1 MDRPV
6 VSLTFPQGALEA
18 AAKLFAL
25 KDPLCPECM
34 GRFFGR
40 LGHGLSNEDRL
51 LSVAETLGQAP
62 PTNGPSSACVICHGS
77 FARIPQWVERSL
89 SEASAYEWNSF
100 LCGSRW
106 DPADLATEEALWASV
121 GTSWGESLR
130 TAFNRELGKAISKAT
145 GKEGLQKRTDI
156 LFLADIPVGTVEMTV
171 FSIYIKGRYRK
182 YDRMIPQTRWPC
194 RACRGRGC
202 NKCGG
207 TGKTYPTSVE
217 ELVAGPLNEMAGGT
231 GHKFHGMG
239 REDIDARMLGRGRPF
254 IAEVL
259 SPKRRTIDLKAAQS
273 EINGSAKD
281 RVEVDGLAFSVADE
295 VQQIKDAR
303 HDKSYRVVVAGDV
316 SEQKI
321 KEVMPLLAG
330 CELSQR
336 TPTRVAH
343 RRGDLVRHR
352 KVKEVRLV
360 GMEGNTFTIEV
371 RAQAGTYVKEFV
383 DGDGG
388 RTSPSLSGTLAQPLH
403 VVSLDVLEIH
413 DDEGEGTW

>member
-1 MDRPV
+1 MQRPV
-6 VSLTFPQGALEA
+6 VSITFPQEALQVGS
-18 AAKLFAL
+18 KLFAL
-25 KDPLCPECM
+25 TDPLCPECM

-51 LSVAETLGQAP
+51 LSIAETLGTAP
-62 PTNGPSSACVICHGS
+62 PSNGPASSCAICHGT
-77 FARIPQWVERSL
+77 FAKIPQWVERSL
-89 SEASAYEWNSF
+89 SAASGYEWNSF

-106 DPADLATEEALWASV
+106 DPTDLATEEALWASI
-121 GTSWGESLR
+121 GTSWGESLK
-130 TAFNRELGKAISKAT
+130 TAFNRELGKAISRET
-145 GKEGLQKRTDI
+145 GKEGLQEKADI
-156 LFLADIPVGTVEMTV
+156 VFLADIPVGTVETTV
-171 FSIYIKGRYRK
+171 TSLFIRGRYRK
-182 YDRMIPQTRWPC
+182 YDRQIPQTRWPC

-202 NKCGG
+202 NRCGG

-217 ELVAGPLNEMAGGT
+217 ELVAGPLNVMAAGT
-231 GHKFHGMG
+231 GHRFHGMG

-254 IAEVL
+254 VAEVL
-259 SPKRRTIDLKAAQS
+259 SPRKRSIDLAAAQS
-273 EINGSAKD
+273 GINVSCKD
-281 RVEVDGLAFSVADE
+281 RVEVEGLAFTVSDE

-303 HDKSYRVVVAGDV
+303 HDKSYRVVVSGDV

-321 KEVMPLLAG
+321 KEAMPLLAG

-360 GMEGNTFTIEV
+360 GIEGNTFTIEV

-388 RTSPSLSGTLAQPLH
+388 RTTPSLSGTLAQPLH